1 MAIGLEPLNKLE
13 HFWHKLC
20 GTRLV
25 MRGQHT
31 KRVGVFVGGLNHSL
45 GKRANRFAVFNRS
58 TNNLV
63 VDIGDV
69 ANIGD
74 PIPKSLKPATHH
86 VKDNQHTR
94 MANMAK
100 VIHSKATDIQ
110 ANMPRLNRNKR
121 LLGAR

>member
-45 GKRANRFAVFNRS
+45 GKCADGFFVFNRS

-63 VDIGDV
+63 VDVGDV
-69 ANIGD
+69 TNIGD
-74 PIPKSLKPATHH
+74 LVTKGLKPAAHH
-86 VKDNQHTR
+86 VKNNQHTR

-100 VIHSKATDIQ
+100 VVHSKATDIQ